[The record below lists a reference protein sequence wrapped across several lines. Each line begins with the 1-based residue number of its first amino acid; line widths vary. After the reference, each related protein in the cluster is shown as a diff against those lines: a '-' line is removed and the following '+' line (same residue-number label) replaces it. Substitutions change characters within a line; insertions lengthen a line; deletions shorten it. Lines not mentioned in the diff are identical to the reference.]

1 MVLSIQGQN
10 MNSSPHKSIFKRG
23 VWYVVVQAILIGL
36 ILFGPQGSPLI
47 NSKSFTTILQ
57 SCGIAIGLLACLIM
71 VIAAINLGR
80 NLTPLPYP
88 KNDSVLIQTGL
99 YQYVRHP
106 IYFGVLLAALAWLLI
121 FPGRY
126 VLAYSICLF
135 LLFDIKA
142 SREEVWLVER
152 FSSYKDYQ
160 ARVKKLIPGI
170 Y

>member
-1 MVLSIQGQN
+1 M
-10 MNSSPHKSIFKRG
+10 
-23 VWYVVVQAILIGL
+23 VVQGILIGL

-47 NSKSFTTILQ
+47 SSQPFITILQ
-57 SCGIAIGLLACLIM
+57 SCGIAIGLAACLIM

-80 NLTPLPYP
+80 NLTPLPHP
-88 KNDSVLIQTGL
+88 KDDSVLIQTGL

-121 FPGRY
+121 FPGLY
-126 VLAYSICLF
+126 LLAYSICLF

-142 SREEVWLVER
+142 RREEVWLVER
-152 FSSYKDYQ
+152 FSNYEDYQ
-160 ARVKKLIPGI
+160 ARVKKLIPSV

>member
-1 MVLSIQGQN
+1 
-10 MNSSPHKSIFKRG
+10 MNSPLHKSIFKRG
-23 VWYVVVQAILIGL
+23 VWYVVVQGILIGL
-36 ILFGPQGSPLI
+36 ILFGPRGSPLI
-47 NSKSFTTILQ
+47 SSEAFATILK
-57 SCGIAIGLLACLIM
+57 SCGIAVGLLACLIM
-71 VIAAINLGR
+71 VIAAINLGE
-80 NLTPLPYP
+80 NLTPLPCP
-88 KNDSVLIQTGL
+88 KDNSVLIQTGL

-121 FPGRY
+121 FPRLY

-142 SREEVWLVER
+142 KREEVWLVER

-160 ARVKKLIPGI
+160 ARVKKLIPGV

>member
-1 MVLSIQGQN
+1 

-23 VWYVVVQAILIGL
+23 AWYVVVQGILIGL
-36 ILFGPQGSPLI
+36 IVFGPQGSPLI
-47 NSKSFTTILQ
+47 SSEPLVTILQ

-71 VIAAINLGR
+71 VIAAINLGA
-80 NLTPLPYP
+80 NLTPLPHP
-88 KNDSVLIQTGL
+88 KDDSVLIQTGL

-121 FPGRY
+121 FPRLY
-126 VLAYSICLF
+126 ILTYSICLF

-142 SREEVWLVER
+142 RREEVWLLER
-152 FSSYKDYQ
+152 FSSYKEYQ
-160 ARVKKLIPGI
+160 ARVKKLIPGV

>member
-1 MVLSIQGQN
+1 M
-10 MNSSPHKSIFKRG
+10 
-23 VWYVVVQAILIGL
+23 VVQGILIGL

-47 NSKSFTTILQ
+47 SSEPLVTILQ

-71 VIAAINLGR
+71 VLAAINLGR
-80 NLTPLPYP
+80 NLTPLPHP
-88 KNDSVLIQTGL
+88 KDDSVLIQTGL

-121 FPGRY
+121 FPGLY
-126 VLAYSICLF
+126 ILAYSICLF
-135 LLFDIKA
+135 LLFDVKA
-142 SREEVWLVER
+142 RCEEVWLLER